1 MNKERKHKKK
11 ESESRKYNLKF
22 LYQDIAE
29 MEAKVKN
36 LAKVYKHFEKYS
48 EDFVYEADEN
58 VKKVWLLVSKATT
71 LRRKSSKKKA
81 VVKGN

>member
-11 ESESRKYNLKF
+11 ESESRNYNLKF

-29 MEAKVKN
+29 MEAKAKN
-36 LAKVYKHFEKYS
+36 LAKVYKHLEKYS

-58 VKKVWLLVSKATT
+58 VKKVWLLVSKATA

-81 VVKGN
+81 VLKGN